1 MDEDFAQVSVGSSR
15 LHLLIADYFMNEI
28 PSDYM
33 EIVTETQA
41 NDKSDTLWVIC
52 LQESTVSTYT
62 HNGIGYWVRPAQ
74 LLAREQGVFPG
85 AYVRCYV
92 GFSPESGKF
101 LKLLARSSRSGLS
114 VWMES
119 GPVTHV
125 LDIQRMH

>member
-1 MDEDFAQVSVGSSR
+1 MDEDFARVSVGTSR
-15 LHLLIADYFMNEI
+15 LHLLIADYFMDEI

-41 NDKSDTLWVIC
+41 SNNGDTLWIVC
-52 LQESTVSTYT
+52 LQESTISTFT
-62 HNGIGYWVRPAQ
+62 HNGIGYWVRPAHLFRQ
-74 LLAREQGVFPG
+74 EQG

-101 LKLLARSSRSGLS
+101 LKLLGRSSRSGLS

-119 GPVTHV
+119 GPVTHL
-125 LDIQRMH
+125 LDIERMH